1 MTVRS
6 WLWAHATLSAIAL
19 AGCGGGG
26 GEGPSSLAE
35 QPAIPAPAPAPAPP
49 SAGLPPLVAD
59 TPVRISAPT
68 PFDGGCTG
76 AARSDAVYLNAE
88 AEPYVAVNPRDP
100 NNWIATWQQD
110 RWSGGSSNGLL
121 TATTTD
127 GGVTW
132 TRTAIP
138 FARCAGGDARNGG
151 DYERSTDPWVTF
163 APDGAAFQMALS
175 VSGTA
180 FNAGAANAMLV
191 SRSSDGGRTW
201 GPVST
206 LIRDGEQFFNDKNA
220 ITADAT
226 DARYV
231 YAVWDRLSASG
242 SGPAMFART
251 TDGGTTWE
259 AARAIHDPG
268 PASQTIGNVIAV
280 LPNGIVVNLF
290 TRLDAGPNNLMAAS
304 LHVLLSADKG
314 GSWTGPFK
322 VADLLAVGA
331 RDPDTGTLI
340 RDGATLGQIAVA
352 PNGHLWVVW
361 QDARF
366 SNGAHDG
373 IALSHSTDGGR
384 SWTPPAQV
392 NSRPSVPAFTPN
404 VHVLASGTIG
414 VIYHDLRSNTSDA
427 TNLPTEVMLARS
439 ADGTTWTE
447 HRISPTFD
455 LATAPFARGLFLGD
469 YQGLA
474 SADNVFVPVHV
485 RTTGDSANRTD
496 VYAVATRSLPAL
508 SAAPGTARAL
518 RAGVPV
524 EPSVGFRQRVH
535 ENIVQAMDRR
545 IAGWSARLVAP
556 PPPP

>member
-1 MTVRS
+1 MTARR
-6 WLWAHATLSAIAL
+6 WLWAGATLSTIMS

-26 GEGPSSLAE
+26 DGPSSLAPP
-35 QPAIPAPAPAPAPP
+35 PAAPAPAPAPP
-49 SAGLPPLVAD
+49 PAPALPPLVAE
-59 TPVRISAPT
+59 TPVRISAAT
-68 PFDGGCTG
+68 PFNANCTG
-76 AARSDAVYLNAE
+76 STRTDTVYLNAE
-88 AEPYVAVNPRDP
+88 VEPYVAVNPRDP
-100 NNWIATWQQD
+100 NNWVATWQQD

-121 TATTTD
+121 TAATAD

-132 TRTAIP
+132 TRTAVP
-138 FARCAGGDARNGG
+138 FSRCAGGNALNGG

-163 APDGAAFQMALS
+163 APDGTVFQMALS
-175 VSGTA
+175 VTGAA
-180 FNAGAANAMLV
+180 FNAGASSAMLV
-191 SRSSDGGRTW
+191 SRSTDGGRTW

-206 LIRDGEQFFNDKNA
+206 LIRDGEEFFNDKNT

-226 DARYV
+226 DPRYA
-231 YAVWDRLSASG
+231 YAVWDRLSANG
-242 SGPAMFART
+242 SGPAIFART
-251 TDGGTTWE
+251 TDGGATWE

-268 PASQTIGNVIAV
+268 QGSQTIGNVIAV
-280 LPNGIVVNLF
+280 LPNGTVVNLF
-290 TRLDAGPNNLMAAS
+290 TQLVAGPNNVTVAS

-314 GSWTGPFK
+314 GSWAGPFK

-331 RDPDTGTLI
+331 RDPDNGTLI

-373 IALSHSTDGGR
+373 IALSRSTDGGR
-384 SWTPPAQV
+384 TWSAPVQV

-404 VHVLASGTIG
+404 VHVLANGTIG
-414 VIYHDLRSNTSDA
+414 VIYHDLRSNTGDA
-427 TNLPTEVMLARS
+427 ANLPTEVILARS
-439 ADGTTWTE
+439 ANGTTWTE

-485 RTTGDSANRTD
+485 RTTGDPANRTD
-496 VYAVATRSLPAL
+496 VYAVAARSLPAL
-508 SAAPGTARAL
+508 SLAPGATRAL
-518 RAGVPV
+518 RAMAPV
-524 EPSVGFRQRVH
+524 EPDAEFRQRVH
-535 ENIVQAMDRR
+535 ENIVRAMERR
-545 IAGWSARLVAP
+545 IAGWSARFASRP
-556 PPPP
+556 R